1 MHTVSTLHPVNDA
14 ELLYAV
20 QIAKQAVVRELIMA
34 DFAEAVSCSD
44 TSAWIYATWRFT
56 AVCTQLL
63 DNL

>member
-34 DFAEAVSCSD
+34 DFAEAVSC
-44 TSAWIYATWRFT
+44 
-56 AVCTQLL
+56 
-63 DNL
+63 